1 VKQYLGK
8 ALYPEFAKDAPF
20 MIDHYQDYWLG
31 KFHHQRT
38 TRHARQH
45 RMKGLME

>member
-1 VKQYLGK
+1 MKQYLGK

-31 KFHHQRT
+31 KDPHDTHNT
-38 TRHARQH
+38 HDSTGC
-45 RMKGLME
+45 KD